1 MRSYLRYVSG
11 RFAIF
16 ATTIFISI
24 TIVFIVPRLV
34 PGDPLFAITS
44 KLAEMGGSRGSPELV
59 EEYRKLFGLDQPVLT
74 QYLYYLRE
82 LIRGNLGYSIANF
95 PATVTELLMRSLPW
109 TIGLLSVATVIS
121 WLTGTFI
128 GAISGWG
135 GKESKISKVLVPL
148 ALGLYTIPY
157 YILAIILI
165 FLFVYVWGIFPISGG
180 YTPGFPIKF
189 SLPFVLDVIKHS
201 ILPALSIILIS
212 LGWWFL
218 SMRSMIVLL
227 QGEDY
232 ILLAQAKGLSDRRIL
247 WRYAFRNAL
256 LPQVSGL
263 AISLA
268 HIVGGSIILE
278 KIFAYPGVGWLLY
291 NAITELDFPTIQ
303 GGVLVVIIAL
313 TAANFILDLI
323 YPLIDPRIKYKRG

>member
-11 RFAIF
+11 RFIIF

-24 TIVFIVPRLV
+24 TIVFVVPRLV
-34 PGDPLFAITS
+34 PGDPLFAVTS

-95 PATVTELLMRSLPW
+95 PATVAELLMRSLPW

-121 WLTGTFI
+121 WLIGTFI

-268 HIVGGSIILE
+268 HIVGGAIILE

-291 NAITELDFPTIQ
+291 NSITELDFPTIQ

>member
-1 MRSYLRYVSG
+1 LGSYLKYVAG
-11 RFAIF
+11 RFVIF
-16 ATTIFISI
+16 ITTIFISI

-34 PGDPLFAITS
+34 PGDPLYAVLS

-59 EEYRKLFGLDQPVLT
+59 EAYRKLFGLDQPVLT
-74 QYLYYLRE
+74 QYLCYLRE

-95 PATVTELLMRSLPW
+95 PVTVVELLMRSLPW

-121 WLTGTFI
+121 WVIGTFI
-128 GAISGWG
+128 GALSGWR
-135 GKESKISKVLVPL
+135 GKESKISRVLVPL

-157 YILAIILI
+157 YILAIILV
-165 FLFVYVWGIFPISGG
+165 FLFAYMWRIFPISGG
-180 YTPGFPIKF
+180 YTPGFPVKF
-189 SLPFVLDVIKHS
+189 SLLFVLDVIKHS
-201 ILPALSIILIS
+201 VLPALSIILIS

-232 ILLAQAKGLSDRRIL
+232 ILLAQAKGLSGRRIF

-268 HIVGGSIILE
+268 HIVGGAIILE

-291 NAITELDFPTIQ
+291 TSITELDFPTIQ
-303 GGVLVVIIAL
+303 GGVLVIIIAVA
-313 TAANFILDLI
+313 AANFILDLI
-323 YPLIDPRIKYKRG
+323 YPLIDPRIKYKKG